1 MSNDYNLT
9 QSPNSH
15 GNGRGFKR
23 PENISAKYSGHM
35 QTEYDDIHELDRPLT
50 LHKII
55 GYSGFI
61 PNRASKMGRV
71 VTKDEDEV
79 KPVEKIITKDF
90 TTTFRTIAKNMDLH
104 ERYNT
109 AIEQLEARG
118 QNQSMLLK
126 IVQARLSQRVSS
138 YAEQK
143 IQIRLLFEAFDFN
156 GDGVLDEGEFREC
169 LEKMTIQ
176 FDDVQALALFAY
188 FDIERDGTIEWREF
202 AEKSMVPNPKGGTA
216 VLPKQIT
223 ATLKNGNWAE
233 EARGSAKILM

>member
-1 MSNDYNLT
+1 MSSNHQYTL
-9 QSPNSH
+9 SPNS
-15 GNGRGFKR
+15 NGTGRNFRR
-23 PENISAKYSGHM
+23 PDNLSAKYTGHI
-35 QTEYDDIHELDRPLT
+35 QDDYDDVHELDRPLH
-50 LHKII
+50 LQKII

-61 PNRASKMGRV
+61 PNRASKMGKV
-71 VTKDEDEV
+71 VTKDQEDEV
-79 KPVEKIITKDF
+79 PVEKVVVKDF
-90 TTTFRTIAKNMDLH
+90 ATTFRTIAKNMDLH

-109 AIEQLEARG
+109 AIEALEARG
-118 QNQSMLLK
+118 QTQSMLLK

-176 FDDVQALALFAY
+176 FDDIQALALFAY
-188 FDIERDGTIEWREF
+188 FDVERDGTIEWREF

-223 ATLKNGNWAE
+223 ATLKNGNWDE